1 MNKARIAA
9 AAGIALAAG
18 LGLSALA
25 LAQDAGPYKVLKIA
39 KVGGEGGFDYVYAD
53 VAGRKLYVPRSGQQ
67 DPRVTVFNLDTLA
80 PIGEIKGLAGH
91 GVAVDPKSHHGFAS
105 SKPILM
111 FDSETL
117 KEIKRID
124 VQGGPDGIFYD
135 PYNARVWVFSHQKPH
150 ATIIEP
156 KDGTIVGTIDDL
168 GGAPEQAASDGKG
181 HVWVDLE
188 SSNAIAAV
196 DAKTLKVTATYDI
209 SAKGK
214 APAGLA
220 YDPKAD
226 VLFADCREPA
236 VMVAVSA
243 KDGKVLEALPIG
255 PGTDGGGFNA
265 KTSEVFSSNGGDG
278 TLTVVKVK
286 GPTSFAVEENVKTMP
301 RAKTMTVDPKTDHV
315 ILIAAEY
322 GPPPAAPPAA
332 AGGAPGRGGRGRGAP
347 MIPDSF
353 SLIMVGK

>member
-1 MNKARIAA
+1 MNKARILT
-9 AAGIALAAG
+9 AAGVALAVGVG
-18 LGLSALA
+18 LTALSF
-25 LAQDAGPYKVLKIA
+25 AQEAGPYKVLKIA
-39 KVGGEGGFDYVYAD
+39 KVGGDGGFDYVYAD
-53 VAGRKLYVPRSGQQ
+53 VAGRKLYVPRSGQNA
-67 DPRVTVFNLDTLA
+67 RVSVFNLDTLA
-80 PIGEIKGLAGH
+80 PISEMTGLGGH

-111 FDSETL
+111 FDSESL
-117 KEIKRID
+117 KEIKKID
-124 VQGGPDGIFYD
+124 VEGSPDGIFYD

-156 KDGTIVGTIDDL
+156 KDGTIVGTIEDL

-181 HVWVDLE
+181 RVWVDLE

-196 DAKTLKVTATYDI
+196 DAKTLKVTGTYDI

-214 APAGLA
+214 TPAGLA
-220 YDPKAD
+220 YDPKVD

-286 GPTSFAVEENVKTMP
+286 GPTSFEVEENVKTMP
-301 RAKTMTVDPKTDHV
+301 RAKTMTVDTKTDHV

-322 GPPPAAPPAA
+322 GQPPAAPAD
-332 AGGAPGRGGRGRGAP
+332 AGAAPGRGGRGRGAP

-353 SLIMVGK
+353 SLILVGK

>member
-1 MNKARIAA
+1 MNKAKIAA
-9 AAGIALAAG
+9 AAGVVLAAG
-18 LGLSALA
+18 LGLTALA
-25 LAQDAGPYKVLKIA
+25 FAQDAGPYKVLKVA
-39 KVGGEGGFDYVYAD
+39 KVGGDGGFDYVYAD

-67 DPRVTVFNLDTLA
+67 NPRVSVFNLDTLA
-80 PIGEIKGLAGH
+80 PITEITGLAGH

-111 FDSETL
+111 FDSESL
-117 KEIKRID
+117 KEVKKID
-124 VQGGPDGIFYD
+124 VEGNPDGIFYD
-135 PYNARVWVFSHQKPH
+135 PYNARVWVFSHAKPH

-188 SSNAIAAV
+188 SANAIAAV

-220 YDPKAD
+220 YDPKTE

-255 PGTDGGGFNA
+255 AGTDGGAFNA
-265 KTSEVFSSNGGDG
+265 KTSEVFSSNGGAG
-278 TLTVVKVK
+278 NLSIVKVK
-286 GPTSFAVEENVKTMP
+286 GATSFEVEENLKTMP
-301 RAKTMTVDPKTDHV
+301 RAKTMTLDTKTDHI
-315 ILIAAEY
+315 ILITAEY
-322 GPPPAAPPAA
+322 GQPPAAPADA
-332 AGGAPGRGGRGRGAP
+332 SGGQGRGGRGRGAP

-353 SLIMVGK
+353 SLILVGK